1 MVGGVGG
8 GKRASEQILGRG
20 NGMCKG
26 PEIGL
31 LGCISL
37 CWSKA
42 DAREMELERESKPIF
57 EVVDYN
63 LLTRQKSMSKPSY
76 VPLLLLVSGP

>member
-1 MVGGVGG
+1 MEQEVVGGVGG

-42 DAREMELERESKPIF
+42 DAREMELERESKHF
-57 EVVDYN
+57 
-63 LLTRQKSMSKPSY
+63 LLETGISTLPS
-76 VPLLLLVSGP
+76 LNAIT